1 MGLISLFPVSS
12 LPGWW
17 KCDVVV
23 LRGGGRDPRGNP
35 LPTEEIPLADCLI
48 GPRATSEGEQ
58 FMVTSTDMALYRDPD
73 PEFSFRS
80 SDRIRIPEGQRMAG
94 EWAVDG
100 RPLEYPLGVHV
111 PIRSV

>member
-1 MGLISLFPVSS
+1 MVGIVGAFPAS
-12 LPGWW
+12 WRT
-17 KCDVVV
+17 DVVV

-35 LPTEEIPLADCLI
+35 LPVEEIPLADCLI
-48 GPRATSEGEQ
+48 GPRSTTEGER

-80 SDRIRIPEGQRMAG
+80 SDRIRVPEGARMAG